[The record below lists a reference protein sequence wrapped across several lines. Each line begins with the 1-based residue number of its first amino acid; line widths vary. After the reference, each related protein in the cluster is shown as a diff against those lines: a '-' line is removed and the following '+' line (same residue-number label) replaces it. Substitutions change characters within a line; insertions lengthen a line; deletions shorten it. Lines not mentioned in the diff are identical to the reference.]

1 MNISIDVLTDKIIE
15 AINGNKGNWY
25 LTNSILKEE
34 IPRIVTNEIRQRV
47 DAFVNEY
54 KSRIRNENA

>member
-1 MNISIDVLTDKIIE
+1 MDSVIDLLTDKIIE

-34 IPRIVTNEIRQRV
+34 VPRIVRNEMRV
-47 DAFVNEY
+47 RIESFVNQYREV
-54 KSRIRNENA
+54 NNHEQ